1 MNMKAISTRLRATN
15 VFMSAMLRYLQFI
28 GNGWYFWTIKYK
40 HIYVRLIIPGC
51 CPDFITWLY
60 NSSHEPKP
68 ILPWYP
74 SSEIGQNGYHLDMP
88 GSLIWIGHCW
98 RLWSSKLFLFLIIEL
113 QIFFLSLFNWTN
125 RLIFLGAVASSNIG
139 EMQYHRFAIWPT

>member
-15 VFMSAMLRYLQFI
+15 VFMSARLRYLQFI
-28 GNGWYFWTIKYK
+28 GDGWYFWMIKYK
-40 HIYVRLIIPGC
+40 HIHVRLIIPGC

-74 SSEIGQNGYHLDMP
+74 SSEIGRNGYLFILYK
-88 GSLIWIGHCW
+88 GFLSWIGHCW
-98 RLWSSKLFLFLIIEL
+98 RLWSLQTSPLFVPNNFTFHFQELRNIFALFLTSWWL
-113 QIFFLSLFNWTN
+113 
-125 RLIFLGAVASSNIG
+125 
-139 EMQYHRFAIWPT
+139 

>member
-15 VFMSAMLRYLQFI
+15 VFMSARLRYLQFI
-28 GNGWYFWTIKYK
+28 GDGWYFWMIKYK
-40 HIYVRLIIPGC
+40 HIHVRVIIPGC

-74 SSEIGQNGYHLDMP
+74 SSEIGRNGYHLDKP

-98 RLWSSKLFLFLIIEL
+98 RLWSIQTIPLSYNWAQIFLFISLQLNKWPKIFSSCLILMIL
-113 QIFFLSLFNWTN
+113 VSFDN
-125 RLIFLGAVASSNIG
+125 RIQF
-139 EMQYHRFAIWPT
+139 

>member
-40 HIYVRLIIPGC
+40 HIYVRLIIQGC

-68 ILPWYP
+68 ILPWYL
-74 SSEIGQNGYHLDMP
+74 SSEIGRNRYLIQTAKVFYHGLVTADDYEVP
-88 GSLIWIGHCW
+88 NYSSRLTLIFCFLQWAVFHW
-98 RLWSSKLFLFLIIEL
+98 RLIYSDSAMSLKSDLKSSVL
-113 QIFFLSLFNWTN
+113 
-125 RLIFLGAVASSNIG
+125 V
-139 EMQYHRFAIWPT
+139 RF